1 MILEKELNIY
11 KESSSRVKLVKV
23 LLIRTFVFF
32 FMSYILFHFINDKGG
47 LSKVNKLQEIL
58 FKEQLKLE
66 EKELHLEKKR
76 LLITQI
82 KNPEKDLDL
91 IDQLIRKEL
100 GYTELNEITIIN
112 H

>member
-32 FMSYILFHFINDKGG
+32 FMSYIL
-47 LSKVNKLQEIL
+47 SRVNKLQEIL

-66 EKELHLEKKR
+66 EKELHLEKKK
-76 LLITQI
+76 LLITKI